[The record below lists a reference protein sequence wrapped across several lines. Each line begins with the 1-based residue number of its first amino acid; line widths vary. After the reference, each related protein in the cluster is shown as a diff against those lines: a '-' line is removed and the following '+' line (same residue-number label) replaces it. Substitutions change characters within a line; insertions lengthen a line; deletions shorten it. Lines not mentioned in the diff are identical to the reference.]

1 MACTPGSV
9 IQARSASK
17 GIPREPGICTRVPGS
32 RRLTVMTSDDSMR
45 RWALV
50 GIGTACVCLTASAV
64 HAAGQTSTA
73 EIEALVERLGA
84 ADYAEREAAAAQLNA
99 LGAAAVDPLLAAA
112 EVSADLEI
120 ALRARWLVDTI
131 PLDTERDPPEVS
143 KLLDKFKRKG
153 FAERVQT
160 MHRLL
165 RVDDDGGI
173 EALAR
178 VVRLDRS
185 PLGSRVAAAL
195 LAREWQP
202 NDPAWGGIRDRI
214 AAGLGASTRPAAAFL
229 RSVVAFSSSDP
240 AAPRE
245 KALADS
251 ATALEQLA
259 GPVVDGANG
268 GAADG
273 AVPTGEAGSS
283 GTIGE
288 TTLRIFQRCRIQML
302 LAAGKRD
309 AALDASR
316 LLLQACFDPAR
327 DRDAATAAEEAAGML
342 VWLVERGLPEAVD
355 VLAADRPEL
364 IRSDALVGYAAAV
377 AEKARHD
384 DAKADTLAAA
394 ALAQTTGTNA
404 EFVDRLQTAIMLSK
418 WGATDWAN
426 REYASLVDNPQTPA
440 SQFALAAIMYAEF
453 LHDQERED
461 EAAACLRRL
470 LDGRQGKGDGKNRG
484 KGDGGGDPILQ
495 QVGRDPRAIRS
506 RMHYFESCAAGLR
519 GDAAA
524 RRKAIE
530 DSLRA
535 YAKDVDALIGLYTLP
550 DNTPVQKA
558 EAVTRIRRALE
569 QIENEIQAVPD
580 ETNGYNEY
588 AWLVAN
594 TEGDLQKATR
604 YSKLSLVKSFD
615 SSSYLDTLA
624 HCQAAAGNK
633 AAAVRTQTL
642 ALRQEPHNRTI
653 RKNLA
658 RFLGQ

>member
-1 MACTPGSV
+1 MVTMGVLPAP
-9 IQARSASK
+9 
-17 GIPREPGICTRVPGS
+17 
-32 RRLTVMTSDDSMR
+32 L
-45 RWALV
+45 
-50 GIGTACVCLTASAV
+50 AV
-64 HAAGQTSTA
+64 HAAGQTSSA
-73 EIEALVERLGA
+73 EIESLVERLGA

-112 EVSADLEI
+112 EVSDDLEI

-153 FAERVQT
+153 FAERVQV

-178 VVRLDRS
+178 IVRLDRS

-202 NDPAWGGIRDRI
+202 NDPAWSGIRDRI

-229 RSVVAFSSSDP
+229 RSVVTFSSADP
-240 AAPRE
+240 AAVRE
-245 KALADS
+245 QALLDSAAALA
-251 ATALEQLA
+251 QLA
-259 GPVVDGANG
+259 GPVADGTNG
-268 GAADG
+268 DAAAGGPGAAGD
-273 AVPTGEAGSS
+273 AASA
-283 GTIGE
+283 GTIGQ
-288 TTLRIFQRCRIQML
+288 TTLRIFERCRIQML
-302 LAAGKRD
+302 LAADQRD
-309 AALDASR
+309 AAMAEAR
-316 LLLQACFDPAR
+316 LALRACFEPGK
-327 DRDAATAAEEAAGML
+327 DAAAAGEEAAGML

-355 VLAADRPEL
+355 LLAADRPEL
-364 IRSDALVGYAAAV
+364 IRGDALVGYAAAV
-377 AEKARHD
+377 AEKARHH
-384 DAKADTLAAA
+384 DAQADTLAQAA
-394 ALAQTTGTNA
+394 FAQTAGTNA
-404 EFVDRLQTAIMLSK
+404 EFVDRLQTAILLAK
-418 WGATDWAN
+418 WGATDWAK
-426 REYASLVDNPQTPA
+426 REYLGLVDNPQTPA
-440 SQFALAAIMYAEF
+440 AQFALSAIMFAEF
-453 LHDQERED
+453 LHDQEQED

-470 LDGRQGKGDGKNRG
+470 LEGRKGKGDGKKDG
-484 KGDGGGDPILQ
+484 KGDGGADAILQ
-495 QVGRDPRAIRS
+495 QMGRDPRSIRS
-506 RMHYFESCAAGLR
+506 RMHYFESCAAHLR
-519 GDAAA
+519 GDTAA

-530 DSLRA
+530 ESLRA
-535 YAKDVDALIGLYTLP
+535 YAKDVDALIGLYAMP
-550 DNTPVQKA
+550 DNTTAQKA
-558 EAVTRIRRALE
+558 DAVARIRRALE

-580 ETNGYNEY
+580 DTNGYNEY

-604 YSKLSLVKSFD
+604 YSRLSLVKSFD

-624 HCQAAAGNK
+624 HCHAAAGNK

-658 RFLGQ
+658 RFQGR

>member
-1 MACTPGSV
+1 MTTCDSL
-9 IQARSASK
+9 
-17 GIPREPGICTRVPGS
+17 
-32 RRLTVMTSDDSMR
+32 RRLTR
-45 RWALV
+45 A
-50 GIGTACVCLTASAV
+50 GILAAGVCLIPSSI
-64 HAAGQTSTA
+64 HAAGQTSAA
-73 EIEALVERLGA
+73 EIDALVEGLGA
-84 ADYAEREAAAAQLNA
+84 ADYAERETAAAQLNA

-112 EVSADLEI
+112 EVSDDLEI

-131 PLDTERDPPEVS
+131 PLNTERDQPEVA
-143 KLLDKFKRKG
+143 KLLGKFKRKG
-153 FAERVQT
+153 FAERVQV

-178 VVRLDRS
+178 IVRLDRS

-202 NDPAWGGIRDRI
+202 NDPTWPGMRDSI
-214 AAGLGASTRPAAAFL
+214 TTGLGGSTRPAAAFL
-229 RSVVAFSSSDP
+229 RSLVAFS
-240 AAPRE
+240 AADSGPTRE
-245 KALADS
+245 QPLADAGNALA
-251 ATALEQLA
+251 QLA
-259 GPVVDGANG
+259 GPVPEGAGAEAAPAGNPAG
-268 GAADG
+268 GPEAAGD
-273 AVPTGEAGSS
+273 ASTSS
-283 GTIGE
+283 TIGE

-302 LAAGKRD
+302 LAADKRD
-309 AALDASR
+309 AAMAESR
-316 LLLQACFDPAR
+316 RLLQACFDAGEEK
-327 DRDAATAAEEAAGML
+327 DAATAAEEAAGML

-355 VLAADRPEL
+355 LLAADRPEL
-364 IRSDALVGYAAAV
+364 ISSDALVGYAAAV
-377 AEKARHD
+377 AEKARHH
-384 DAKADTLAAA
+384 DAQADTFATAAF
-394 ALAQTTGTNA
+394 AQTTGTNA

-426 REYASLVDNPQTPA
+426 REYATLVENPQTPVA
-440 SQFALAAIMYAEF
+440 QFALAAIMFAEF

-461 EAAACLRRL
+461 EAAACLGRL
-470 LDGRQGKGDGKNRG
+470 LDGRKGKGKNDG

-495 QVGRDPRAIRS
+495 QIGRDPRSIRS
-506 RMHYFESCAAGLR
+506 RMHYFESCAASLR

-530 DSLRA
+530 ESLRV
-535 YAKDVDALIGLYTLP
+535 YAKDVDALIGLYALP
-550 DNTPVQKA
+550 DNTAAQKA
-558 EAVTRIRRALE
+558 DAVARIRRALE

-580 ETNGYNEY
+580 DTNGYNEY

-594 TEGDLQKATR
+594 TEGDLEKATR
-604 YSKLSLVKSFD
+604 FSKLSLVKSFD

-633 AAAVRTQTL
+633 AAAVRTQSL

-658 RFLGQ
+658 RFQGQ

>member
-1 MACTPGSV
+1 M
-9 IQARSASK
+9 
-17 GIPREPGICTRVPGS
+17 
-32 RRLTVMTSDDSMR
+32 L

-50 GIGTACVCLTASAV
+50 GILAADVCLAPSMV
-64 HAAGQTSTA
+64 RAAGQTSTA
-73 EIEALVERLGA
+73 EIEELVERLGA

-131 PLDTERDPPEVS
+131 PLDTARDPPEVS

-153 FAERVQT
+153 FAERVQV

-178 VVRLDRS
+178 IVRLDRS

-202 NDPAWGGIRDRI
+202 TDPAWGGIRDRI
-214 AAGLGASTRPAAAFL
+214 ATGLGASTRPAAAFL
-229 RSVVAFSSSDP
+229 RAVVAFASAGPD
-240 AAPRE
+240 AARE
-245 KALADS
+245 QALADS

-259 GPVVDGANG
+259 GPVADGTNG
-268 GAADG
+268 GAPAGD
-273 AVPTGEAGSS
+273 AVAAGDAGSA

-302 LAAGKRD
+302 LAALKRD
-309 AALDASR
+309 AAMAESR
-316 LLLQACFDPAR
+316 RLLQACFEPGKEK
-327 DRDAATAAEEAAGML
+327 DAATAGEEAAGMV
-342 VWLVERGLPEAVD
+342 VWLAERGLPEAVD
-355 VLAADRPEL
+355 LLAADRPEL

-377 AEKARHD
+377 AEKARHH
-384 DAKADTLAAA
+384 DAQADTLAAA
-394 ALAQTTGTNA
+394 AFAQTAGTNA
-404 EFVDRLQTAIMLSK
+404 ELVDRLQTAILLAK

-426 REYASLVDNPQTPA
+426 REYTSLVDNPQTPFA
-440 SQFALAAIMYAEF
+440 QFALASIMFAEF

-470 LDGRQGKGDGKNRG
+470 LEGRKGKGDGN
-484 KGDGGGDPILQ
+484 DGGKADGAADPILQ
-495 QVGRDPRAIRS
+495 QIGRDPRSIRS
-506 RMHYFESCAAGLR
+506 RMHYFESCAANLR
-519 GDAAA
+519 GDAVA
-524 RRKAIE
+524 RRKALE
-530 DSLRA
+530 ESLRT
-535 YAKDVDALIGLYTLP
+535 YAKDVDSLISLYALP

-558 EAVTRIRRALE
+558 EAVARIRRALE

-580 ETNGYNEY
+580 DTNGYNEY

-624 HCQAAAGNK
+624 HCQAAAGNT

-658 RFLGQ
+658 RFQGR

>member
-1 MACTPGSV
+1 MKTCDALC
-9 IQARSASK
+9 RW
-17 GIPREPGICTRVPGS
+17 ICRCS
-32 RRLTVMTSDDSMR
+32 
-45 RWALV
+45 LV
-50 GIGTACVCLTASAV
+50 GILATGVCVTASTV
-64 HAAGQTSTA
+64 RAAGQTSAA

-84 ADYAEREAAAAQLNA
+84 TDYAEREAAAAQLNA

-112 EVSADLEI
+112 EVSDDLEI

-131 PLDTERDPPEVS
+131 PLDTKSDPPEVS

-153 FAERVQT
+153 FAERVQV

-178 VVRLDRS
+178 IVRLDRS
-185 PLGSRVAAAL
+185 PMGSRVAAAL

-229 RSVVAFSSSDP
+229 RSVVAFSSAGPGP
-240 AAPRE
+240 ARE
-245 KALADS
+245 QALADS
-251 ATALEQLA
+251 VAAFEQLA
-259 GPVVDGANG
+259 GPVADGTN
-268 GAADG
+268 GAA
-273 AVPTGEAGSS
+273 VAGGPGPAGDAAPA
-283 GTIGE
+283 GTISE

-302 LAAGKRD
+302 LAADKRD
-309 AALDASR
+309 DAMAESR
-316 LLLQACFDPAR
+316 LLLRACFDP
-327 DRDAATAAEEAAGML
+327 DEDKDAATAGEEAAGML
-342 VWLVERGLPEAVD
+342 VWLVERGLPDAVD
-355 VLAADRPEL
+355 LLTADRPEL
-364 IRSDALVGYAAAV
+364 IRTDALVGYAAAV
-377 AEKARHD
+377 AEKARAHE
-384 DAKADTLAAA
+384 AQADTLATAA
-394 ALAQTTGTNA
+394 FAQTAGTNA
-404 EFVDRLQTAIMLSK
+404 EFVDRLQTAIMLAK

-426 REYASLVDNPQTPA
+426 REYAALVDNPQTPA
-440 SQFALAAIMYAEF
+440 AQFALAAIMFAEF

-470 LDGRQGKGDGKNRG
+470 LEGRKGKGDGKNNG
-484 KGDGGGDPILQ
+484 KGDAEGDPILQ
-495 QVGRDPRAIRS
+495 QVGRDPRSIRS

-530 DSLRA
+530 ESLRA

-550 DNTPVQKA
+550 DNTTVQKA
-558 EAVTRIRRALE
+558 DAVARIRRALE

-580 ETNGYNEY
+580 DTNGYNEY

-594 TEGDLQKATR
+594 TEGDLPKATR

-633 AAAVRTQTL
+633 AAAIRTQSL
-642 ALRQEPHNRTI
+642 AMRQEPHNRTI

-658 RFLGQ
+658 RFQGQAATR

>member
-1 MACTPGSV
+1 M
-9 IQARSASK
+9 R
-17 GIPREPGICTRVPGS
+17 TRDS
-32 RRLTVMTSDDSMR
+32 LRRLT
-45 RWALV
+45 LV
-50 GIGTACVCLTASAV
+50 GILATGVCVTASTV
-64 HAAGQTSTA
+64 RAAGQTSAA
-73 EIEALVERLGA
+73 EIDALVETLGA

-112 EVSADLEI
+112 EVSDDLEI

-143 KLLDKFKRKG
+143 KLLDKFKRKS
-153 FAERVQT
+153 FAERVQV

-165 RVDDDGGI
+165 RVEDDGGI

-178 VVRLDRS
+178 IVRLDRS

-202 NDPAWGGIRDRI
+202 NDPAWGGMRGRI

-229 RSVVAFSSSDP
+229 RSVVAFSS
-240 AAPRE
+240 
-245 KALADS
+245 ADS
-251 ATALEQLA
+251 GPTREQPLAEAAAVLAQLA
-259 GPVVDGANG
+259 GPIVDGAS
-268 GAADG
+268 
-273 AVPTGEAGSS
+273 GEAAGVGGPGRAGDASTSS
-283 GTIGE
+283 TISE

-302 LAAGKRD
+302 LAADKRD
-309 AALDASR
+309 DAMLESR
-316 LLLQACFDPAR
+316 RLLQACFDSVNNK
-327 DRDAATAAEEAAGML
+327 DATTAAEEAAGML

-355 VLAADRPEL
+355 LLAADRPEL
-364 IRSDALVGYAAAV
+364 IRTDALVGYAAAV
-377 AEKARHD
+377 AEKARHH
-384 DAKADTLAAA
+384 DAQADTLAAA
-394 ALAQTTGTNA
+394 AFAQTAGTNA
-404 EFVDRLQTAIMLSK
+404 EFVDRLQTAILLSK
-418 WGATDWAN
+418 WGATNWAN
-426 REYASLVDNPQTPA
+426 REYAALVDNPQTPA
-440 SQFALAAIMYAEF
+440 AQYALAAIMYAEF

-470 LDGRQGKGDGKNRG
+470 LEGRKGKGNGKNDGKGD
-484 KGDGGGDPILQ
+484 GGDPILQ
-495 QVGRDPRAIRS
+495 QVGRDPRSIRS
-506 RMHYFESCAAGLR
+506 RMHYFESCAAALR

-524 RRKAIE
+524 RRKAID

-558 EAVTRIRRALE
+558 EAVARIRRALE

-580 ETNGYNEY
+580 DTNGYNEY

-604 YSKLSLVKSFD
+604 YSKMSLVKSFD

-633 AAAVRTQTL
+633 AAAVRTQSL

-658 RFLGQ
+658 RFQAK

>member
-1 MACTPGSV
+1 MRMCDSLLRWA
-9 IQARSASK
+9 SA
-17 GIPREPGICTRVPGS
+17 GLLGAGICLAPSIAG
-32 RRLTVMTSDDSMR
+32 
-45 RWALV
+45 
-50 GIGTACVCLTASAV
+50 
-64 HAAGQTSTA
+64 AAGQPTAA
-73 EIEALVERLGA
+73 EIEALVESLGA

-112 EVSADLEI
+112 EVSDDLEI

-131 PLDTERDPPEVS
+131 PLDTERDTPEVA
-143 KLLDKFKRKG
+143 KLLDKFKRKS
-153 FAERVQT
+153 FAERVQV

-165 RVDDDGGI
+165 RVDDDRGI

-178 VVRLDRS
+178 IVRLDRS

-202 NDPAWGGIRDRI
+202 NEPAWAGMRDRI
-214 AAGLGASTRPAAAFL
+214 TAGLGGSTRPSAAFL
-229 RSVVAFSSSDP
+229 RSVVAFSS
-240 AAPRE
+240 
-245 KALADS
+245 ADS
-251 ATALEQLA
+251 AATREQPLTDAGESLSQLA
-259 GPVVDGANG
+259 GTLPDGMGAEAAGIGNAAGGPGPVGDASTS
-268 GAADG
+268 D
-273 AVPTGEAGSS
+273 
-283 GTIGE
+283 TIGE
-288 TTLRIFQRCRIQML
+288 TTQRIFQRCRIQML

-309 AALDASR
+309 AAMDESR
-316 LLLQACFDPAR
+316 LLLRSCFDPR
-327 DRDAATAAEEAAGML
+327 HDKDAATAAEEAAGMV

-355 VLAADRPEL
+355 LLVADRPEL
-364 IRSDALVGYAAAV
+364 IRSDAMVGYAAAV
-377 AEKARHD
+377 AEKARGR
-384 DAKADTLAAA
+384 DAEADALAAE
-394 ALAQTTGTNA
+394 ALKQTTGTNA
-404 EFVDRLQTAIMLSK
+404 EFIDRLQTAILLSK

-426 REYASLVDNPQTPA
+426 REYTTLVDNPQTPA
-440 SQFALAAIMYAEF
+440 AQFALAAIMFAEF
-453 LHDQERED
+453 LHDQEREA

-470 LDGRQGKGDGKNRG
+470 LDGRNGKENGKREG

-495 QVGRDPRAIRS
+495 QVGRDPRSIRS
-506 RMHYFESCAAGLR
+506 RMLYFESCAAALR
-519 GDAAA
+519 GDAAG

-530 DSLRA
+530 ESLRA

-550 DNTPVQKA
+550 DNTPAQKA
-558 EAVTRIRRALE
+558 EAVARIRRALE
-569 QIENEIQAVPD
+569 QIDNEIQAVPD
-580 ETNGYNEY
+580 DTNGYNEY

-633 AAAVRTQTL
+633 TAAVRTQSL

-658 RFLGQ
+658 RFQAK